1 MSSITKPILKLFLSN
16 QNVYGQVV
24 LRGRG
29 VVAAASTMER
39 ALKDTFTGRSRT
51 EKKAAAEIGT
61 ILGSRIKAANLNT
74 VHWERR
80 RGEKYHGKI
89 AALLEAVK
97 GEGIQLS

>member
-1 MSSITKPILKLFLSN
+1 MSSITTPVLKLFLSN

-24 LRGRG
+24 QRGRG
-29 VVAAASTMER
+29 VVAAASTLER

-51 EKKAAAEIGT
+51 DKKAAADIGT
-61 ILGSRIKAANLNT
+61 ILGSRIKAANLNA